1 MSVTVDQKG
10 RSVLLVGSVPLSSAE
25 EVFEAVSS
33 ELGTFVKRIPD
44 GETGP
49 RSLWIVCQGE
59 PMKNTQ
65 GLEVGGERQLQG
77 GIRNPRYK
85 IKEGLQPE
93 DVKFGQLGYADN
105 ALKSYEIFK
114 RLQGL
119 GKIPRDVRFQVCL
132 PTPLA
137 VVYAFFIAS
146 EVRRIWPVYERRLL
160 EELDEITRTIPHSD
174 LAVQIDIATE
184 MHTLLEVPE
193 LRTEYP
199 INELVEAFA
208 RLGNHVP
215 PDVELGIH
223 LCYGDPGHKHIREP
237 TDTGNMVDVYHRLAT
252 AIHRPITWVHMP
264 VPRDRD
270 DDPYFSPLRGL
281 RLKPGTELYLGL
293 IHLTDGIDGAKRRAA
308 AAERVVLGFG
318 VATECG
324 FGRRPPETIPELI
337 RLHRTVAQQI

>member
-1 MSVTVDQKG
+1 MSVTGDQQG

-25 EVFEAVSS
+25 GVFEAVSS

-49 RSLWIVCQGE
+49 RLLWIVCQGE
-59 PMKNTQ
+59 PMKNAQ

-85 IKEGLQPE
+85 IKEGLTPE
-93 DVKFGQLGYADN
+93 DVKFGRLGYADN
-105 ALKSYEIFK
+105 ALESHGIFR
-114 RLQGL
+114 RLQDL
-119 GKIPRDVRFQVCL
+119 GRIPARVRFQVCL

-146 EVRRIWPVYERRLL
+146 EVRRIWPIYERRLL
-160 EELDEITRTIPHSD
+160 EELDEITGTIPHSD
-174 LAVQIDIATE
+174 LAIQIDIATE

-193 LRTEYP
+193 LRKEYP
-199 INELVEAFA
+199 IDELVAAFA

-215 PDVELGIH
+215 QDVELGIH

-237 TDTGNMVDVYHRLAT
+237 TDTGNMVEVYHRLAT

-270 DDPYFSPLRGL
+270 DDPYFSPLRDL
-281 RLKPGTELYLGL
+281 RLKSGTELYLGL
-293 IHLTDGIDGAKRRAA
+293 IHLTDGIEGAKRRAA
-308 AAERVVLGFG
+308 AAKRIVSDFG

-324 FGRRPPETIPELI
+324 FGRRPPDTIPELI
-337 RLHRTVAQQI
+337 RLHRTVAQQV